1 MQGSSNTSNVIFG
14 NRGNYNC
21 SHNGKCD
28 IVISKY
34 KGERIADKN
43 QDKNQSKNRAEQAE
57 EHDESV
63 LNPEIKNESDLSKKE
78 RRLIEKEKLKGMG
91 PKKKLEY
98 IWMYYKPA
106 IFGVI
111 AVIAL
116 IFGIKDYYEQS
127 KIKTVLSMTVVN
139 SMAND
144 TETPEQK
151 IKETL
156 GYKDDPYSK
165 VEIGVNLTTDSEMAE
180 FDYNAQMAYVAQIQ
194 AGSIDIMVMPEKL
207 YQTLK
212 KNEPF
217 ADLKELMGEEA
228 FEKFGMQTDT
238 THISITDSELEQELG
253 VIYDPVCIAVPYSA
267 PNQEN
272 AVKWIKSLDSR
283 K

>member
-1 MQGSSNTSNVIFG
+1 M
-14 NRGNYNC
+14 
-21 SHNGKCD
+21 
-28 IVISKY
+28 
-34 KGERIADKN
+34 ADKN

-127 KIKTVLSMTVVN
+127 KIKTVLS
-139 SMAND
+139 
-144 TETPEQK
+144 

-180 FDYNAQMAYVAQIQ
+180 FDYNAQMAYMAQIQ

>member
-1 MQGSSNTSNVIFG
+1 M
-14 NRGNYNC
+14 
-21 SHNGKCD
+21 
-28 IVISKY
+28 
-34 KGERIADKN
+34 ADKN

-180 FDYNAQMAYVAQIQ
+180 FDYNAQMAYEAQIQ

>member
-1 MQGSSNTSNVIFG
+1 M
-14 NRGNYNC
+14 
-21 SHNGKCD
+21 
-28 IVISKY
+28 
-34 KGERIADKN
+34 ADKN

-267 PNQEN
+267 PNQKN

>member
-1 MQGSSNTSNVIFG
+1 M
-14 NRGNYNC
+14 
-21 SHNGKCD
+21 
-28 IVISKY
+28 
-34 KGERIADKN
+34 ADKN

-127 KIKTVLSMTVVN
+127 KIKTVLSMTVV
-139 SMAND
+139 
-144 TETPEQK
+144 
-151 IKETL
+151 TL

-180 FDYNAQMAYVAQIQ
+180 FDYNAQIAYMAQIQ

-228 FEKFGMQTDT
+228 FEKSGMQTDT

-283 K
+283 R

>member
-1 MQGSSNTSNVIFG
+1 MNVTVRCFAEWRLL
-14 NRGNYNC
+14 NSYQKPLCR
-21 SHNGKCD
+21 
-28 IVISKY
+28 KY
-34 KGERIADKN
+34 KGERMAEKN
-43 QDKNQSKNRAEQAE
+43 QDMNQSKNRAEQTE

-111 AVIAL
+111 AVIVL

-151 IKETL
+151 IKEAL

-217 ADLKELMGEEA
+217 ADLKELLGEEA

-253 VIYDPVCIAVPYSA
+253 IIYDPVCIAVPYSA
-267 PNQEN
+267 SNQEN

>member
-1 MQGSSNTSNVIFG
+1 M
-14 NRGNYNC
+14 
-21 SHNGKCD
+21 
-28 IVISKY
+28 
-34 KGERIADKN
+34 ADKN

-144 TETPEQK
+144 TETPEQRN
-151 IKETL
+151 TW
-156 GYKDDPYSK
+156 
-165 VEIGVNLTTDSEMAE
+165 V
-180 FDYNAQMAYVAQIQ
+180 Q
-194 AGSIDIMVMPEKL
+194 
-207 YQTLK
+207 
-212 KNEPF
+212 
-217 ADLKELMGEEA
+217 
-228 FEKFGMQTDT
+228 
-238 THISITDSELEQELG
+238 
-253 VIYDPVCIAVPYSA
+253 
-267 PNQEN
+267 
-272 AVKWIKSLDSR
+272 R
-283 K
+283 